1 MPVWYNLGMATA
13 NTIDRFLGL
22 DADHL
27 TPPMANAILTFKA
40 TDEVRQRVTE
50 LADKANFGTITEEER
65 SEYQQYIELDELL
78 IIAKAR
84 AQKFLTKKA

>member
-1 MPVWYNLGMATA
+1 MVTATS
-13 NTIDRFLGL
+13 IDRFLGL

-27 TPPMANAILTFKA
+27 TPPMANAILAFTS
-40 TDEVRQRVTE
+40 TDEVRHRVTE
-50 LADKANFGTITEEER
+50 LADKANFGTISPEEQ

-84 AQKFLTKKA
+84 ARNFLTKQA